1 MTRSG
6 NNSSEKGRRISRPI
20 IGKEPKHK
28 SRARGTH
35 RVKPRRRQDPIAPPT
50 HAVVAARTE
59 LREWLAG
66 GRLRRADPLMVS
78 SKLVA
83 VAVRE
88 ARTFLDP
95 SALTMALVA
104 IGMTPE
110 TMSEDDLITCIE
122 NLLIDVPS
130 VPE

>member
-6 NNSSEKGRRISRPI
+6 NNSSEKGQRISRAI

-28 SRARGTH
+28 SRARGTR

-50 HAVVAARTE
+50 PAVVAARTE

-66 GRLRRADPLMVS
+66 GRLRRADPLMVT
-78 SKLVA
+78 SKLLA

-122 NLLIDVPS
+122 NLLIDVPG